1 MEVVTRTICWID
13 QQSGKCRPYVGL
25 VVLLLDLIGD
35 CHKSLLL
42 LDVNNINEQLKGLC
56 LGLEFISF
64 LVDNFIAKE
73 SVFFYMKLWYSKN
86 SGQCVYCTRMKYTR
100 SR

>member
-25 VVLLLDLIGD
+25 VVLLLDLI
-35 CHKSLLL
+35 LLN
-42 LDVNNINEQLKGLC
+42 VNNINGQLKGLC

-64 LVDNFIAKE
+64 LVDNFIA
-73 SVFFYMKLWYSKN
+73 
-86 SGQCVYCTRMKYTR
+86 TD
-100 SR
+100 

>member
-64 LVDNFIAKE
+64 LVDNFIATD
-73 SVFFYMKLWYSKN
+73 YMKLWYAKN
-86 SGQCVYCTRMKYTR
+86 SGQCLYKNEIHVK
-100 SR
+100 